1 MLVNYLSGK
10 KSIIYYISI
19 LFVVERRNQQ
29 CSLELLSLCTYYNT
43 LYIYPFKNEE

>member
-29 CSLELLSLCTYYNT
+29 CSLELLNYVHIIIP
-43 LYIYPFKNEE
+43 YIPFQE